1 MSCSVLNIYFDGV
14 QVMLIHICRGMQDC
28 FRQHPDVYGAE
39 LAEDDAAEEAAEQH
53 AEEHATKTAITPDA
67 DAAPV
72 IAEPDHQTLRESKP
86 ASVSPQTNAEAP
98 VKKSATPAPENDP
111 FPTKWDDATAANDA
125 VDVDTPKEQQDK
137 SEKKEKA

>member
-1 MSCSVLNIYFDGV
+1 
-14 QVMLIHICRGMQDC
+14 MQDC

-53 AEEHATKTAITPDA
+53 AEDHATKTAITPDA
-67 DAAPV
+67 DAVPA
-72 IAEPDHQTLRESKP
+72 IAEPDRQALRESKP
-86 ASVSPQTNAEAP
+86 APPSPQTNAEAP
-98 VKKSATPAPENDP
+98 VKKTSTTPAPENDP

-125 VDVDTPKEQQDK
+125 VEVDTHKEKQDK